1 MVARTPNSERKM
13 HDELP
18 DVNVAA
24 EFYALYDIRE
34 VLGKLVFT
42 VSLEFICIC
51 CYAIEFAF
59 ASCFFAVGAGNIVGN
74 SSIFSES
81 KCTSC
86 HWQGHIG
93 CKTSLQQHP
102 LVIIWECWL

>member
-42 VSLEFICIC
+42 VSLEFIRIC

-59 ASCFFAVGAGNIVGN
+59 ASCFLQLVQV
-74 SSIFSES
+74 
-81 KCTSC
+81 
-86 HWQGHIG
+86 
-93 CKTSLQQHP
+93 TSLGTLASSLNP
-102 LVIIWECWL
+102 NALVATGKAT